1 MRCPFEI
8 VVVMIG
14 TVAVIVR
21 LNPCFIM
28 GVTLPDNRKE
38 YNARSN

>member
-8 VVVMIG
+8 VVAMIG

-28 GVTLPDNRKE
+28 SVTLPDKQKG
-38 YNARSN
+38 